1 MPHITGVVEKM
12 TLEEIQQTIADA
24 LPMRVPHF
32 DADTPPRE
40 RVSKLEDYLLASAEQ
55 RGALI
60 EARHWLRE
68 LEDNLRDQID
78 SLQGWQA
85 MLQGSPRKVRTKTEI
100 QQAKQAAA
108 PALFSAGRV
117 ARKLRGSVDDQIDRF
132 AFEDQFVISRAYSMI
147 SGS

>member
-1 MPHITGVVEKM
+1 M
-12 TLEEIQQTIADA
+12 TLDEIRGVLAEA
-24 LPMRVPHF
+24 MAMR
-32 DADTPPRE
+32 TPRKFTEQAPKE
-40 RVSKLEDYLLASAEQ
+40 RVGALEDYLLESAYQ

-68 LEDNLRDQID
+68 LEDRLRQEADE
-78 SLQGWQA
+78 LQGWQA
-85 MLQGSPRKVRTKTEI
+85 MLAGSATKVRTKAEI
-100 QQAKQAAA
+100 QAAKETAA
-108 PALFSAGRV
+108 PALFAAGRE